1 MPHVNIKHFPAS
13 LTTEQRTEL
22 ADAVT
27 TAISKA
33 FGCADRM
40 VSIAVEPVAP
50 EDWTD
55 RVYQP
60 EVVDRPD
67 TLIKT
72 PNY

>member
-1 MPHVNIKHFPAS
+1 MPHVNIKTFPAS

-27 TAISKA
+27 TAIMKA
-33 FGCADRM
+33 FGCPDRV
-40 VSIAVEPVAP
+40 VSIAVETVAA

-60 EVVDRPD
+60 EVLDRPD